1 MKAFAALIDRLT
13 VTPNPAHQL
22 VLVRDYLRLTPD
34 PDRGF
39 ALAALTGA
47 WTPRVI
53 RPAKLREWMVERVDP
68 VLLDKSLD
76 YVGDLTETV
85 SLLWPESRS
94 NRQPPS
100 LSEISE
106 TLTET
111 AKGDMDRLVMGWL
124 DACEPSTRYIL
135 LRLLSGGVR
144 TDVSSRVIK
153 AGVAALS
160 TTITVEQVEE
170 VWHAVQPP
178 YQALLDWA
186 EGHGTRP
193 ETSGFPTFRPFMR
206 GSTVRN
212 PEPQA
217 ANLIAEYKWSGARVQ
232 WVQAKG
238 KVRLY
243 SSQGDDLSAVFPDVT
258 QPLSDDAV
266 LDGQLMVHRDG
277 KPATAEDLARRMRRK
292 TVTAALLHDLPATVR
307 FFDMLG
313 HKGED
318 VREFALV
325 ERRARLEAF
334 AHKNGLVLSPTLPP
348 ENLASLHQR
357 LGDIDGAEGI
367 VLKLGDRAYTAGR
380 TQDDWLKWPREAVRF
395 QAVLLYVQRAS
406 GGASA
411 ALTEFTLGAVTNK
424 DTDGNLIPIGKVS
437 PGDLTPEELAQINA
451 YARENTLERFGPV
464 RSIKAGLVLE
474 IDCEG
479 VEASKRRKSGLRLKS
494 PKVVRIKAETAWQ
507 DANTLESLLN
517 LIP

>member
-1 MKAFAALIDRLT
+1 MKAFATLIDRLT
-13 VTPNPAHQL
+13 VTPNPAHQIA
-22 VLVRDYLRLTPD
+22 VVRDYLRLTPD

-39 ALAALTGA
+39 ALTALTGA

-76 YVGDLTETV
+76 YVGDLAETV

-111 AKGDMDRLVMGWL
+111 AKGDMDRLVMAWL

-144 TDVSSRVIK
+144 TSVSSRVIK

-160 TTITVEQVEE
+160 TTVTVEQVEE

-186 EGHGTRP
+186 EGRGTCP
-193 ETSGFPTFRPFMR
+193 ETNGFPTFRPFMR

-217 ANLIAEYKWSGARVQ
+217 ANLIAEYKWTGARVQ
-232 WVQAKG
+232 WVQAEG

-243 SSQGDDLSAVFPDVT
+243 SSQGDDLSAAFPDVT
-258 QPLSDDAV
+258 QPLSEDAV
-266 LDGQLMVHRDG
+266 LDGQLMIYHDQ

-292 TVTAALLHDLPATVR
+292 TITATLLQDLPARVR

-313 HKGED
+313 YNGED
-318 VREFALV
+318 MREFALLQ
-325 ERRARLEAF
+325 RRARLEDF
-334 AHKNGLVLSPTLPP
+334 GHKNGLDLSPLLPT
-348 ENLASLHQR
+348 NQLATLHQN
-357 LGDIDGAEGI
+357 LGDIDGAEGLI
-367 VLKLGDRAYTAGR
+367 LKQGDRPYTPGR
-380 TQDDWLKWPREAVRF
+380 NPDDWLKWPREALRF
-395 QAVLLYVQRAS
+395 QAVLLYVQRAG
-406 GGASA
+406 GGANA
-411 ALTEFTLGAVTNK
+411 AFTEFTLGAVT
-424 DTDGNLIPIGKVS
+424 DTAADGNLIPIGKVAADTL
-437 PGDLTPEELAQINA
+437 PQETLKQINA
-451 YARENTLERFGPV
+451 YVRENTLERFGPV

-474 IDCEG
+474 ITCEG
-479 VEASKRRKSGLRLKS
+479 IEASRRRKSGLRLKS
-494 PKVVRIKAETAWQ
+494 PKAVKLQAETAWR